1 MIDRPLESFVFYR
14 SFRDAIEEMT
24 DENKLATLLAICD
37 YALYGVEPDLKDA
50 MSRAVFTVAR
60 PSIDANKD
68 RRANGKLGGRPPKKP
83 MVSDSENHRFSK
95 MESTETESE
104 SESGTGAKG
113 ADKPPKRPY
122 FAPPDVSEVEAYCS
136 ERKNGIDPAAFIDYY
151 AARGWKL
158 NGGQP
163 MKDWKA
169 AVRTWERRNKTEQ
182 KGGAEDDYWK

>member
-1 MIDRPLESFVFYR
+1 MTDRPLESFVFYR
-14 SFRDAIEEMT
+14 SFRDAIEEMA

-37 YALYGVEPDLKDA
+37 YALYGIEPDLKDA

-95 MESTETESE
+95 MESTETVSV
-104 SESGTGAKG
+104 SESGAKG
-113 ADKPPKRPY
+113 GGKPPKRPH
-122 FAPPDVSEVEAYCS
+122 FVPPDVSEVATYCS
-136 ERKNGIDPAAFIDYY
+136 ERKNGIDAAAFIDYY

-158 NGGQP
+158 NGGQT
-163 MKDWKA
+163 MKDWRA
-169 AVRTWERRNKTEQ
+169 AVRTWERRNKAEQ
-182 KGGAEDDYWK
+182 RGGSEDDYWK